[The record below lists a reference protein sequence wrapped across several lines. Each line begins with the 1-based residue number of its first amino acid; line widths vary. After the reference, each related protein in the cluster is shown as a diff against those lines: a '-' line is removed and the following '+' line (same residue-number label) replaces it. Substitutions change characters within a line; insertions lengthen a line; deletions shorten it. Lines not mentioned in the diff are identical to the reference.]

1 MKVYKLFDFVHRFYN
16 RLVKE
21 IYTLSLKSSF
31 KSLAGKLEPLHKLE
45 GAEYISI
52 GKGTVIGRH
61 SILTAWETQ
70 KNEMSPSIYIGKNT
84 NINDYNHISAI
95 NRITIGDDVLTG
107 RYVLISDNSH
117 GQFLSSQLNDNPLSR
132 PLYSKGPIVIGNNVW
147 IGEHVCILGGVT
159 IGDGCVIAANS
170 VVTRDVP
177 PYCLVA
183 GVPAVIKKQVANN
196 EDCN

>member
-1 MKVYKLFDFVHRFYN
+1 MYVVFDFVHRALN

-21 IYTLSLKSSF
+21 TYSFFLKSSF
-31 KSLAGKLEPLHKLE
+31 KSLEGKLEPLHKLE
-45 GAEYISI
+45 GAEFISI

-61 SILTAWETQ
+61 SILTAWKTEG
-70 KNEMSPSIYIGKNT
+70 NEILPSISIGKNT

-95 NRITIGDDVLTG
+95 NKIVIGDGVLTG
-107 RYVLISDNSH
+107 RYVLIADNSH
-117 GQFLSSQLNDNPLSR
+117 GQFIPSQLNENPLNR
-132 PLYSKGPIVIGNNVW
+132 PLYSKGPVVIGNNVW
-147 IGEHVCILGGVT
+147 IGEHVCILGGVS

-170 VVTRDVP
+170 VITKDIP

-183 GVPAVIKKQVANN
+183 GVPAVIKKQFKEG